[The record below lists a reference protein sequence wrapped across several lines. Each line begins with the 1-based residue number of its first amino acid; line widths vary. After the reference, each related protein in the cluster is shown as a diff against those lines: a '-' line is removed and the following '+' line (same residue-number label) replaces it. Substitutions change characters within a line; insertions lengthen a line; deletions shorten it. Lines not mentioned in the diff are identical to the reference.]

1 MLADTIEAA
10 VRSMPDPTP
19 KAINQFIERLV
30 RGKLE
35 DGQLSDSPLTLR
47 DIDEICA
54 AFTGVLRG
62 VFHERIEYPTVQ
74 HRVPDA
80 VQPTAKPIEPA
91 SQEAKEDHSV
101 NKKETGDDHA

>member
-1 MLADTIEAA
+1 M
-10 VRSMPDPTP
+10 

-47 DIDEICA
+47 DIDEICS

-80 VQPTAKPIEPA
+80 TQPVAKPTESA
-91 SQEAKEDHSV
+91 SHETEDDPLNKKDSGEDH
-101 NKKETGDDHA
+101 AQ